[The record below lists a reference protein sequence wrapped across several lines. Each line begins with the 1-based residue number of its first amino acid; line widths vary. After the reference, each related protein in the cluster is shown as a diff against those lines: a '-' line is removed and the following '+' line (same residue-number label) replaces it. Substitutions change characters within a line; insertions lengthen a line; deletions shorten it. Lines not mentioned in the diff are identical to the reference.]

1 VLKTPAT
8 KCLFVA
14 ISLALRALI
23 APAAAQRVVPLVM
36 IGSETEERTRLA
48 QLADSTLR
56 DGVLLR
62 SVSRA
67 AYLWSDSAWHV
78 ALVAP
83 EARLVRNSALF
94 NSPNDA
100 GLRAGRGANT
110 IITAG
115 LDIRVGRVRLI
126 LAPQFIAEE
135 NRPFQV
141 IPYPQRDSTSR
152 SVWANP
158 FHPLPE
164 SIDLPL
170 RFGDEAKARLDAGQS
185 SLTISAG
192 PLDFGAASENLW
204 WGPGIRNAIVLSNNA
219 PGIPHLF
226 VRPNAPL
233 ATSVGDFDF
242 DVIAGQLHDSPFFE
256 RVPQT
261 RSLAGVALTWRPMFE
276 RGLQFGFTRLRMDGN
291 TGHGQMSSLFG
302 RWVFPTAG
310 FEAYFEWARF
320 EDPASLRDFLEYP
333 THSQG
338 YTFGLQWARPAFSGS
353 TFRFQAEATY
363 LEPDASLRLR
373 PVRTTYTSS
382 AVPQGFTEQ
391 GQVLGAAIGP
401 GSSSQWIA
409 GDFFG
414 APWRVGAFAGRIRT
428 DNGVLFE
435 PIVPEVKRADVTLLT
450 GLRASSS
457 WHGVRALVEFT
468 NQVRLNYL
476 FQAYLDN
483 PDTGETHGID
493 IDNRTLSLTLSTAVK
508 N

>member
-8 KCLFVA
+8 QCLFVVL
-14 ISLALRALI
+14 SLALHALI
-23 APAAAQRVVPLVM
+23 APAAAQRLIPLVL
-36 IGSETEERTRLA
+36 IGSETEERARLS
-48 QLADSTLR
+48 QLTDSTAR

-62 SVSRA
+62 APSRG
-67 AYLWSDSAWHV
+67 AYVWSDSAEHV

-83 EARLVRNSALF
+83 EARLLRNSALF
-94 NSPNDA
+94 NSQNDA
-100 GLRAGRGANT
+100 GLRAGRGINT

-115 LDIRVGRVRLI
+115 FEIRFGRARLI
-126 LAPQFIAEE
+126 LAPQFVAEE

-141 IPYPQRDSTSR
+141 IPYPQGDSVRR

-170 RFGDEAKARLDAGQS
+170 RFGNEAQARLEAGQS

-192 PLDFGAASENLW
+192 PLAVGAASENIW

-226 VRPNAPL
+226 VRPTTPITTGA
-233 ATSVGDFDF
+233 GDFDF

-256 RVPQT
+256 RERTT
-261 RSLAGVALTWRPMFE
+261 RSLAGVALTWRPPFD
-276 RGLQFGFTRLRMDGN
+276 RGLELGFSRLRMDGK
-291 TGHGQMSSLFG
+291 TGHDQMSSLFG

-310 FEAYFEWARF
+310 FEAYGEWARF
-320 EDPASLRDFLEYP
+320 EDPASLRDFLEFP

-338 YTFGLQWARPAFSGS
+338 YTFGLQWARPVFSGS
-353 TFRFQAEATY
+353 TFRLQAEATY

-409 GDFFG
+409 GDVFG

-435 PIVPEVKRADVTLLT
+435 PIVPDEKRADITLFT
-450 GLRASSS
+450 GLRASSA
-457 WHGVRALVEFT
+457 WHGVQALIEFT

-483 PDTGETHGID
+483 RLTGETGGID
-493 IDNRTLSLTLSTAVK
+493 IGNRTLSLTLSAAVK